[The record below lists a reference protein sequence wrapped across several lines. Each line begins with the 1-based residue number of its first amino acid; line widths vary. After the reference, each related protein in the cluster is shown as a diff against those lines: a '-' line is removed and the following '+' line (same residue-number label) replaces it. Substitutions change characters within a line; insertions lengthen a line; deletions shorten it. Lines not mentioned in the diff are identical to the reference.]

1 MTAALPFSRLAQTR
15 LFSGRGGGGWP
26 VAVLTLALLTA
37 RNRLSTTC
45 TGVRIQGCRVNTVAT
60 VAHLF
65 AVGLLPFGA
74 ADTVLALAM
83 VGLNHG
89 NALAVH
95 GDNQNRSGRL
105 GREGRGRRW

>member
-60 VAHLF
+60 VAIFLRLAF
-65 AVGLLPFGA
+65 CPLVRRTRCLLLLWSALTMGMPLQSTATTRIEAAVW
-74 ADTVLALAM
+74 
-83 VGLNHG
+83 
-89 NALAVH
+89 
-95 GDNQNRSGRL
+95 
-105 GREGRGRRW
+105 E